1 MVRRARKSAKRP
13 ARQAPPVKPA
23 RKTESADTPGFPA
36 RKFASDALFAVL
48 YRNRPLDELL
58 DSASGLE
65 GLSALPDRDRALVR
79 MLTATVLRRLGTLRA
94 LIAGMTEK
102 GLPKDVPQVEVALLL
117 GAAQILLLDVPDHAA
132 VDLSVRLASAPRNAR
147 FAGLVNA
154 VLRRLTREGREKFAA
169 LDPALDTPGWLRERW
184 RAHYGMA
191 TADQIMR
198 AHLLEP
204 PLDITAKAD
213 ARVWA
218 EKLGGTLLPNG
229 TIRIASAGSVTALP
243 GFNEGAWWVQDVA
256 ATMPAQFLGNVAGL
270 SVADLCAAP
279 GGKTAQLAAAGA
291 KVIAVDRSKARMQR
305 LNENLARLALSAE
318 TVIADAST
326 WDSGPFDAVLLDA
339 PCSATGT
346 IRRHPDIPWQKRLAD
361 IAALTGLQSRLLDR
375 AAALTKPGGL
385 LVYATCS
392 LEPEEG
398 EQQIE
403 SFLVRHLNFRRL
415 PIAPSELEGFTDF
428 LSPLG
433 DMRSLPFH
441 VSSSDSR
448 LSGCDGFYSARLVRN
463 P

>member
-1 MVRRARKSAKRP
+1 MP
-13 ARQAPPVKPA
+13 AR
-23 RKTESADTPGFPA
+23 
-36 RKFASDALFAVL
+36 L
-48 YRNRPLDELL
+48 
-58 DSASGLE
+58 
-65 GLSALPDRDRALVR
+65 
-79 MLTATVLRRLGTLRA
+79 
-94 LIAGMTEK
+94 
-102 GLPKDVPQVEVALLL
+102 
-117 GAAQILLLDVPDHAA
+117 
-132 VDLSVRLASAPRNAR
+132 
-147 FAGLVNA
+147 
-154 VLRRLTREGREKFAA
+154 
-169 LDPALDTPGWLRERW
+169 
-184 RAHYGMA
+184 
-191 TADQIMR
+191 
-198 AHLLEP
+198 
-204 PLDITAKAD
+204 
-213 ARVWA
+213 
-218 EKLGGTLLPNG
+218 
-229 TIRIASAGSVTALP
+229 
-243 GFNEGAWWVQDVA
+243 
-256 ATMPAQFLGNVAGL
+256 LGNVAGL

-279 GGKTAQLAAAGA
+279 GGKTAQIAAAGA
-291 KVIAVDRSKARMQR
+291 KVIAVDRSKARIQR
-305 LNENLARLALSAE
+305 LNENLTRLALSAE